1 MSSTLLQRERAAIA
15 GLMRSP
21 AIAAGDVTRALREAT
36 EAATSLVGV
45 ARASV
50 WRFDDNRSRIECLDL
65 YEATKNEH
73 SSGIVLYASD
83 APTYFA
89 AMAGERVIAAHDAR
103 HDPRTKEFAIGYL
116 LPLGITSMLDAPVL
130 VHGRVAGVVCLEHV
144 GPARRWE
151 PAEELVAGSLADFV
165 GMALGAAAHAEQAR
179 ELASLRTHELRGA
192 QAMVR
197 RLFETSPVALV
208 VTKLSDQTV
217 IVVNERASQMF
228 GVPLEAAPGQK
239 APDFWVHPEDRER
252 LIEGL
257 RAHGRFD
264 NLEAELRTVQGTTFW
279 GLVSAATVDYEGTP
293 AVVVGVHDITAQK
306 NVQDTLRTL
315 LEAAPIPLVVTGLDD
330 AVVRFSNTRAAD
342 MFRTKI
348 DAFVGKRAPD
358 FYVNPSDR
366 RMFID
371 LLKSEGRVDGF
382 AARLRTV
389 DGNTFWSL
397 LSARTLDLD
406 GARVFMVGFADL
418 TEQKEIETKLRDL
431 AELDG
436 LTGAFNRRHFFD
448 IAGSVLARAVAR
460 EKPTCLAMI
469 DADHFKNVNDEYGHA
484 VGDEALRLMTNIA
497 RGASRG
503 SDILARY
510 GGEELVLL
518 LSEADAEAAK
528 RVAERI
534 RSGLASSP
542 LPVANGESVTISV
555 SIGVV
560 QHRPGESLEELVRR
574 ADAAMYEAKRAGR
587 DRVVFAD

>member
-1 MSSTLLQRERAAIA
+1 
-15 GLMRSP
+15 MRSP

-36 EAATSLVGV
+36 EAAASLIGV

-50 WRFDDNRSRIECLDL
+50 WRFDDKRSRIECLDL
-65 YEATKNEH
+65 YEATKKEH
-73 SSGIVLYASD
+73 SSGIVLYAAD

-103 HDPRTKEFAIGYL
+103 QDPRTKEFAIGYL
-116 LPLGITSMLDAPVL
+116 LPLGITSMLDAPGL
-130 VHGRVAGVVCLEHV
+130 LHGRVAGVVCLEHV
-144 GPARRWE
+144 GPARKWE
-151 PAEELVAGSLADFV
+151 PAEELVAGSLADFI

-179 ELASLRTHELRGA
+179 ELASLRTQELRGA

-228 GVPLEAAPGQK
+228 GVPLEAAPGHK
-239 APDFWVHPEDRER
+239 APDFWVHPEDRQR
-252 LIEGL
+252 LIDGL

-264 NLEAELRTVQGTTFW
+264 NLEAELKTADGSKFW

-293 AVVVGVHDITAQK
+293 AVVVGAHDITAQK
-306 NVQDTLRTL
+306 GVQDTLRKL

-342 MFRTKI
+342 MFRTTM

-366 RMFID
+366 KTFID
-371 LLKSEGRVDGF
+371 ALKNEGRVDGF

-406 GARVFMVGFADL
+406 GARAFMVGFADL

-448 IAGSVLARAVAR
+448 IAGSALARTIAR
-460 EKPTCLAMI
+460 GKPACLAMI
-469 DADHFKNVNDEYGHA
+469 DADHFKNVNDKYGHA
-484 VGDEALRLMTNIA
+484 VGDEALRLMTNVA

-518 LSEADAEAAK
+518 LNEADAESAK
-528 RVAERI
+528 AVAERI
-534 RSGLASSP
+534 RAGLASSP
-542 LPVANGESVTISV
+542 LTVPNAEPFTISV

-560 QHRPGESLEELVRR
+560 QHREGESIEELVRR

-587 DRVVFAD
+587 NRVVVAD